1 MPQPWAPRSGALH
14 HRRRYVGLG
23 RPDIRIHCDLC
34 GSEEPSP
41 EGMADDL
48 SIPECL
54 KVTPEQRKAAWE
66 ALKINNR
73 WLAGVGRQAKALALR
88 LKSPTA
94 RSSWRNVCLNV
105 CSVPK
110 AT

>member
-54 KVTPEQRKAAWE
+54 KVTPEERKAAWE

-73 WLAGVGRQAKALALR
+73 WLAGVGRQDQGACA
-88 LKSPTA
+88 P
-94 RSSWRNVCLNV
+94 
-105 CSVPK
+105 P
-110 AT
+110 